1 MIKKLEYSL
10 LGIVGVVI
18 FGALVFQYFAP
29 VSEKPP
35 IKEVAGAKAPTP
47 TVDVTPIA
55 TVSAT
60 PTPIKLSK
68 NAYVIAGFGDSMI
81 DTMGENLDYLDAALK
96 KKYPGVTFKLY
107 NYGIGATTV
116 ENGVGRWDSPFS
128 NRERNF
134 QPISTLNAD
143 VIILGSYSYNPFSPH
158 DLNKRNTL
166 LAQLIQKAKATKAK
180 VYLLAEI
187 APLYDGFGQ
196 GPRGP
201 NMTVEAAHDQ
211 ADKIFEQLASVA
223 GIANTQGVPLIDAF
237 TPTRIVDGKYGNRYY
252 TNADDGIHPSAYGNQ
267 FTADVIVKTIR
278 FN

>member
-1 MIKKLEYSL
+1 MIHKLGYTL
-10 LGIVGVVI
+10 LVIVGVVI
-18 FGALVFQYFAP
+18 FGTLTVQYFTP
-29 VSEKPP
+29 VQTQVAR
-35 IKEVAGAKAPTP
+35 IKSSVVKRPTP
-47 TVDVTPIA
+47 SLAITPIA
-55 TVSAT
+55 TLSASPT
-60 PTPIKLSK
+60 PTKLSK
-68 NAYVIAGFGDSMI
+68 GTYIIAGFGDSMI
-81 DTMGENLDYLDAALK
+81 DTMGENLDYLDTALK
-96 KKYPGVTFKLY
+96 KKYPGTVFKLY

-134 QPISTLNAD
+134 PPISTLNAD

-201 NMTVEAAHDQ
+201 NMTVDAAHDQ

-223 GIANTQGVPLIDAF
+223 GIANTQGVSLIDAF

-267 FTADVIVKTIR
+267 FTAEQIVKTIR
-278 FN
+278 FD